1 MRDDLGITTRI
12 ENGKAY
18 LEFTLPEKLRE
29 GDACGGRLRIVIREA
44 GDGRQ
49 IFCGEYDPGEL
60 EPMTALL
67 LRPHLWNGC
76 GIRIYMRW
84 KPAGTSGWMTR

>member
-44 GDGRQ
+44 GDGRHSAGSM
-49 IFCGEYDPGEL
+49 IPGSWS
-60 EPMTALL
+60 
-67 LRPHLWNGC
+67 R
-76 GIRIYMRW
+76 
-84 KPAGTSGWMTR
+84 

>member
-29 GDACGGRLRIVIREA
+29 GDAWRAAPDRDQRSRRRKADILRGV
-44 GDGRQ
+44 
-49 IFCGEYDPGEL
+49 
-60 EPMTALL
+60 
-67 LRPHLWNGC
+67 
-76 GIRIYMRW
+76 
-84 KPAGTSGWMTR
+84 

>member
-60 EPMTALL
+60 GADDGAAVAAASVE
-67 LRPHLWNGC
+67 WD
-76 GIRIYMRW
+76 
-84 KPAGTSGWMTR
+84 AGSVFI

>member
-44 GDGRQ
+44 GDGRH
-49 IFCGEYDPGEL
+49 DSKSN
-60 EPMTALL
+60 A
-67 LRPHLWNGC
+67 
-76 GIRIYMRW
+76 
-84 KPAGTSGWMTR
+84 

>member
-29 GDACGGRLRIVIREA
+29 GDAWAAPDRDQRSRRRKADILRGV
-44 GDGRQ
+44 
-49 IFCGEYDPGEL
+49 
-60 EPMTALL
+60 
-67 LRPHLWNGC
+67 
-76 GIRIYMRW
+76 
-84 KPAGTSGWMTR
+84 